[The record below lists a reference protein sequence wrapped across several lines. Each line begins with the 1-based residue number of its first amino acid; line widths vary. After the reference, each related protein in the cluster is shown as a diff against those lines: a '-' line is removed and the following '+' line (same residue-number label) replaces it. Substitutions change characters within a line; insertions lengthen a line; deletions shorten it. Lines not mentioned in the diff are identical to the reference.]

1 MLRKKEGTLCV
12 FLFLAVLSA
21 VLAQE
26 KLRQRALLNR
36 LSSKIYTE
44 DSFRKQYAD
53 TEEIKWLQN
62 QEDPGEQMG
71 LYWLKT
77 NFGGAENFW
86 TEHEEYTRYQS
97 ICRAIWNDVK
107 CFPVTE
113 SENHPEYSVSYT
125 DSWMKERTYGGKR
138 GHEGTDLMASEN
150 QRGLYPVVS
159 MTDGQVS
166 QMGWLE
172 KGGYRIGITA
182 PGGGYFYY
190 AHLDSYAEKLAEGD
204 TVRAG
209 DFLGYM
215 GDSGY
220 GKEGTRGKFP
230 VHLHVGIYIFPEG
243 REVSVNP
250 FSVLKYAERSK
261 IKCIYE
267 TGYGIILRE

>member
-1 MLRKKEGTLCV
+1 MRKKEGTLCV

-44 DSFRKQYAD
+44 DSFRKQHAD

-86 TEHEEYTRYQS
+86 TEHEEYPRYQS
-97 ICRAIWNDVK
+97 IC
-107 CFPVTE
+107 FPVAE
-113 SENHPEYSVSYT
+113 SENHPEYFVSYT